1 MSLISGPADVSSREP
16 LASGSPPVAET
27 PSIRDFR
34 PSPYF
39 RWKGI
44 MDRALAGMLLVPGL
58 PIIGL
63 LMILVRLTSRGPA
76 IYRQAR
82 VGRDGRLFTLYK
94 IRTMRY
100 DAEQRTGGAVWSVPD
115 DERITALGRILRKLH
130 LDEFPQL
137 LNVLLGDMSLVGP
150 RPERPEFV
158 EVLQKAVPDYI
169 KRLCV
174 APGVTGLAQVNLPP
188 DSDLQSVY
196 QKLALDLEYIERS
209 TLGLDLR
216 LLFCTSLR
224 LFKLSGDP
232 VIRWLRLD
240 HKPALLRH
248 PTPGTGQTTS
258 LGTYV
263 SPNTVLSGGNGDG
276 NGDGNGNGKGNGS
289 AAHWT
294 PRDASHP
301 KPDESIIVD
310 GLRKSRPR

>member
-1 MSLISGPADVSSREP
+1 MSLISGPVDVSSGEP

-27 PSIRDFR
+27 PSIRDVR

-44 MDRALAGMLLVPGL
+44 MDRALAGMLLLPGL

-63 LMILVRLTSRGPA
+63 LMIAVRLTSRGPG
-76 IYRQAR
+76 IYRQVR

-94 IRTMRY
+94 IRTMNH
-100 DAEQRTGGAVWSVPD
+100 DAEQRTGGAVWSGPD
-115 DERITALGRILRKLH
+115 DQRITALGRILRKLH
-130 LDEFPQL
+130 LDERPQL
-137 LNVLLGDMSLVGP
+137 LNVLRGDMSLVGP

-158 EVLQKAVPDYI
+158 EVLRKAVPDYV

-188 DSDLQSVY
+188 DSDLQSVHR
-196 QKLALDLEYIERS
+196 KVALDLEYIERGS
-209 TLGLDLR
+209 LGLDLR

-232 VIRWLRLD
+232 VIRWLRLER
-240 HKPALLRH
+240 KPALPGH
-248 PTPGTGQTTS
+248 PPLGTGQTTS

-263 SPNTVLSGGNGDG
+263 SPDTVLSGGNG
-276 NGDGNGNGKGNGS
+276 NGNGNGSGNGS
-289 AAHWT
+289 AARWT

-301 KPDESIIVD
+301 KPDESILVD
-310 GLRKSRPR
+310 GLRKSKPR